1 MKVKTREASGRV
13 LDYLAAIAE
22 GRALRKPVRGTNAEA
37 AHKQVPFTMFEVV
50 ETHHPD
56 GKVSHHVE
64 EITVTRF
71 GISPGCSAP
80 SISFTRIQ
88 RNKVCAW
95 PSPGCSVP
103 SISFTIGRQRALGS
117 VSLFYFDRAE
127 ADLECYGN
135 THGWL
140 DGFTPSTNRDQ
151 GYEIFDRERIGFKYT
166 GTAMGFVAWLNGE
179 LSTKYDHY
187 GKDPLEAGLRVY
199 VHKKLGGEVD
209 IPDELT
215 ELGETK

>member
-1 MKVKTREASGRV
+1 MKVKTSEASGRV
-13 LDYLAAIAE
+13 LDYLAAVAE

-56 GKVSHHVE
+56 GKVSHRVE

-71 GISPGCSAP
+71 GILPGCSNP
-80 SISFTRIQ
+80 TISFTQ
-88 RNKVCAW
+88 
-95 PSPGCSVP
+95 
-103 SISFTIGRQRALGS
+103 GRRRASGT

-140 DGFTPSTNRDQ
+140 DGFSPSTNRDQ
-151 GYEIFDRERIGFKYT
+151 GYEIVDRKKININYCRDLRDKNGLYIHAEMNTHIYHGYWRGDHEKPLIA
-166 GTAMGFVAWLNGE
+166 AMRCYVASELGE
-179 LSTKYDHY
+179 
-187 GKDPLEAGLRVY
+187 
-199 VHKKLGGEVD
+199 EVD
-209 IPDELT
+209 VPDELT

>member
-1 MKVKTREASGRV
+1 
-13 LDYLAAIAE
+13 
-22 GRALRKPVRGTNAEA
+22 
-37 AHKQVPFTMFEVV
+37 MFEVV

-80 SISFTRIQ
+80 SISFTR
-88 RNKVCAW
+88 
-95 PSPGCSVP
+95 
-103 SISFTIGRQRALGS
+103 GRQRGLGS

-151 GYEIFDRERIGFKYT
+151 GYEILEREKIDVMHIRCLDTTVRWEATADSGDTYLT
-166 GTAMGFVAWLNGE
+166 GDT
-179 LSTKYDHY
+179 
-187 GKDPLEAGLRVY
+187 PLIAGLRVC
-199 VHKKLGGEVD
+199 VHS
-209 IPDELT
+209 
-215 ELGETK
+215 ELGEEVDVPTELLTRQQSEVAPI

>member
-1 MKVKTREASGRV
+1 VNGNLRHRAGGVFYNERKKMKVKTSEASGRV
-13 LDYLAAIAE
+13 LDYLAAVAE
-22 GRALRKPVRGTNAEA
+22 GRALREPVRGTNAEA

-56 GKVSHHVE
+56 GKVSHRVE

-71 GISPGCSAP
+71 GILPGCSTP
-80 SISFTRIQ
+80 SISFTQ
-88 RNKVCAW
+88 
-95 PSPGCSVP
+95 
-103 SISFTIGRQRALGS
+103 GRRRASGT

-127 ADLECYGN
+127 AELECYGN

-199 VHKKLGGEVD
+199 VHKKLGEEVD
-209 IPDELT
+209 VPDELIQ
-215 ELGETK
+215 LGETV